1 MPERL
6 AAAAEEAAAAAAAA
20 EAEATDAT
28 EAAEAGT
35 VAAGG
40 GGGGGAGTGLA
51 ARAAAEKPE
60 PLRYIQ
66 MIDAGKKLVV
76 SNCDGFLFSKI
87 LSLLHS
93 IHLGPRTIW
102 LLLVS

>member
-6 AAAAEEAAAAAAAA
+6 AAAAEEAVAA
-20 EAEATDAT
+20 EEVVD
-28 EAAEAGT
+28 AGT
-35 VAAGG
+35 VAAG

-51 ARAAAEKPE
+51 ARAAAERLPE

-76 SNCDGFLFSKI
+76 AHCDGFLFGKI

-93 IHLGPRTIW
+93 IHLGPRSIW

>member
-6 AAAAEEAAAAAAAA
+6 AAAAEEAAAAA

-35 VAAGG
+35 VAAG

-102 LLLVS
+102 LLLVR

>member
-6 AAAAEEAAAAAAAA
+6 AAAAEEAAAA

>member
-6 AAAAEEAAAAAAAA
+6 AAAAEEAAAA

-102 LLLVS
+102 LLLVR

>member
-6 AAAAEEAAAAAAAA
+6 ALAAEEAAAAA

-51 ARAAAEKPE
+51 ARAAAVKPE

-102 LLLVS
+102 LLLVR

>member
-6 AAAAEEAAAAAAAA
+6 AVAAEEDAAA
-20 EAEATDAT
+20 

-40 GGGGGAGTGLA
+40 GGGGAGTGLV

-76 SNCDGFLFSKI
+76 AHCDGFLFGKI

-93 IHLGPRTIW
+93 IHLGPRSIW

>member
-6 AAAAEEAAAAAAAA
+6 ASAAEEAAAAA

>member
-6 AAAAEEAAAAAAAA
+6 AAAAEEAAAAAA

-35 VAAGG
+35 VAAG

-102 LLLVS
+102 LLLVR

>member
-6 AAAAEEAAAAAAAA
+6 AVAAEEDAAAA
-20 EAEATDAT
+20 EAEAAD
-28 EAAEAGT
+28 AGT

-40 GGGGGAGTGLA
+40 GSGGAGTGLA
-51 ARAAAEKPE
+51 ARAAAERLPE

-76 SNCDGFLFSKI
+76 AHCDGFLFGKI

-93 IHLGPRTIW
+93 IHLGPRSIW